1 MGAASRRRPTDR
13 VLTAVVPLWLDRADH
28 EMAHTGCHASALLW
42 NAAVA
47 WVRGEW
53 DEGRSPGREDIRRY
67 IETLPSEM
75 RTLHSQT
82 VQGIAYDLWEMIRGT
97 QTRRRNGETNTR
109 FPWRAKRYRPLSFT
123 ANFGWRLTPQG
134 EFALSFGKGR
144 RRIVLPVPEFVGRDD
159 SLVTPE
165 RWGEITLCW
174 DLVARG
180 WSLHISYYLSSDA
193 LPDAS
198 AQTGEDHQ
206 VVTVAVDEGI
216 VNAMALAAPAPDGA
230 MDVLVI
236 NGRCARSTKR
246 ERNKAVGKIQ
256 SKLSK
261 CRIGSRRHKRL
272 VSAKKKVQAK
282 AKSRLR
288 DFNHQVT
295 AKANAFVRKV
305 VDAHQAVAP
314 EGVKVAVRLVF
325 GDAREVE
332 RDLNRKR
339 RSSRRT
345 RQQLSEWERGTQER
359 QLAYKTGLPIEHI
372 DEAFTSQTCP
382 QCGCRRRMRGRWYE
396 CRNEMCRFRSHRDA
410 VGGVN
415 IHTLAVN
422 DGAIVPAGPGLQIR
436 VMYLR
441 AQVGWS
447 TGQRSRYAASQ
458 HALRR
463 AGKPRPE
470 ARSSALNRA
479 PSPPRSG
486 GGVAVVRQRED
497 SDWYM
502 SETTIAP
509 AVLARH
515 DVGVACVPA
524 GDGNPGER

>member
-1 MGAASRRRPTDR
+1 MGAASRRRSTDR
-13 VLTAVVPLWLDRADH
+13 VLTAVVPLWLNRADH
-28 EMAHTGCHASALLW
+28 EMAHAGCHASAQLW
-42 NAAVA
+42 NAAVT

-53 DEGRSPGREDIRRY
+53 DAGRSPGREDTRRY
-67 IETLPSEM
+67 VESLAADMHP
-75 RTLHSQT
+75 LHSQT

-97 QTRRRNGETNTR
+97 QTRRRKGETDTR
-109 FPWRAKRYRPLSFT
+109 FPWREKRYRPLSFT

-134 EFALSFGKGR
+134 AFALSFGKGR
-144 RRIVLPVPEFVGRDD
+144 RRIVLPVPEFVGRDGT
-159 SLVTPE
+159 LVTPE
-165 RWGEITLCW
+165 RWGEVKLCW

-180 WSLHISYYLSSDA
+180 WFLHISYYLTSDA
-193 LPDAS
+193 LPDTS
-198 AQTGEDHQ
+198 ALTDEHHDR

-216 VNAMALAAPAPDGA
+216 VNAMTLAAPAPDGA
-230 MDVLVI
+230 MEVLVV
-236 NGRCARSTKR
+236 NGRSARSIKR

-256 SKLSK
+256 SKLAR
-261 CRIGSRRHKRL
+261 CRNGSRRHRRL
-272 VSAKKKVQAK
+272 VLAKKKSQAN

-305 VDAHQAVAP
+305 VDAHRETAP
-314 EGVKVAVRLVF
+314 DGVVVAVRLVV

-345 RQQLSEWERGTQER
+345 RQQLSQWERGTQER
-359 QLAYKTGLPIEHI
+359 QLAYKTGLAIEHI

-382 QCGCRRRMRGRWYE
+382 ACGCRRRMRGRWYK
-396 CRNEMCRFRSHRDA
+396 CRNEMCRFRSHRDV

-422 DGAIVPAGPGLQIR
+422 DGTFVPAGPGLQIR

-447 TGQRSRYAASQ
+447 TGQRSRHAVHQ

-463 AGKPRPE
+463 AGRPCPE

-479 PSPPRSG
+479 PSPLRSG
-486 GGVAVVRQRED
+486 GRVAVVRQRAD
-497 SDWYM
+497 SDWYI
-502 SETTIAP
+502 SGTTTAP

-515 DVGVACVPA
+515 GVGVV
-524 GDGNPGER
+524 